1 MKPRSI
7 GTLAA
12 VTFLLTTAAGVQLCA
27 KETEPEDKPVREQ
40 VVKRPRMDLAFCID
54 TTGSMQGEIDMVK
67 EKVKE
72 LVAKL
77 ASGKPAPD
85 IRVGMVAF
93 RDKGDRYVTRTY
105 QFTQDIDNFVAE
117 ISSLDADGGGDSP
130 EAVTE
135 ALKASVDEL
144 SWDDSKK
151 TAKLLFLIGDA
162 GPKSYG
168 LSWRDVSQSA
178 IARGIQINTI
188 GCDGLTGFPQAQGV
202 DVFKEIARLADGRFE
217 QLSYRQEVAR
227 ADGSRSVI
235 VKSGDR
241 AYELSSTAAGEWKKG
256 AARLMAA
263 GKASPLPAAAEM
275 AAPARAGRR
284 ASMSSFA
291 APAGSYAADGM
302 MMEGALAGAGAGGG
316 GGAGFDR
323 RVNNLDSVLLD
334 AALDKAESSLKVK
347 YER

>member
-27 KETEPEDKPVREQ
+27 KESEPEDRPVSQ
-40 VVKRPRMDLAFCID
+40 KVVKRPRMDLAFCID

-93 RDKGDRYVTRTY
+93 RDKGDKYVTRAY
-105 QFTQDIDNFVAE
+105 QFTEDIDKFVAD
-117 ISSLDADGGGDSP
+117 ISSLSADGGGDSP

-135 ALKASVDEL
+135 ALKASVEEL
-144 SWDDSKK
+144 EWDDSKK

-168 LSWRDVSQSA
+168 LSWQDESRAA

-188 GCDGLTGFPQAQGV
+188 GCDGLTSFPQTQGV

-241 AYELSSTAAGEWKKG
+241 AYEVSSTAAGEWKKG

-263 GKASPLPAAAEM
+263 GKASPLPAAPAM
-275 AAPARAGRR
+275 ASRR
-284 ASMSSFA
+284 AKMSAFA
-291 APAGSYAADGM
+291 APSGSYAAGAM
-302 MMEGALAGAGAGGG
+302 LEGALAGGGAGAG
-316 GGAGFDR
+316 ASVDR